1 MKKMKKLLFGFFI
14 LVSVSYAQVI
24 NAIALVVNDDA
35 ITIYDIE
42 HKMKLFN
49 INKDEA
55 IGQLVDEVLFKDLIT
70 ENNIS
75 ADIFDVNSYLEKVA
89 SNNGMDLYTFK
100 SIIKQKYKN
109 YAAYEDNIKNNII
122 KQKLSNK
129 LIRGNLKI
137 ANEVDLKIFYENN
150 ANLFQSASK
159 IYVRKYASSSKKE
172 LLLIQTNPMLNSA
185 NVEQSDIILKQDEL
199 NSQLR
204 FIISDTKINTFT
216 PIFSSNKKYTSLL
229 IKKKEDIKTIKFEDV
244 RDRIFNIVMQDRE
257 RKYLKDFFD
266 RLKLTAN
273 IRIVR

>member
-1 MKKMKKLLFGFFI
+1 MKKLFFIFFI
-14 LVSVSYAQVI
+14 LVGISYAQVI
-24 NAIALVVNDDA
+24 NAIALVINDDA
-35 ITIYDIE
+35 ITTYDINN
-42 HKMKLFN
+42 KMKLLN
-49 INKDEA
+49 VSKDEA
-55 IGQLVDEVLFKDLIT
+55 IGQLVDEILFKNLIA

-89 SNNGMDLYTFK
+89 TSNGMDLYTFK

-109 YAAYEDNIKNNII
+109 YKAYEKNVKNNII
-122 KQKLSNK
+122 KQKLSDK

-137 ANEVDLKIFYENN
+137 ANEVDLRIYYENN
-150 ANLFQSASK
+150 TNLFQAVSK
-159 IYVRKYASSSKKE
+159 IYVRKYTSTNKKE
-172 LLLIQTNPMLNSA
+172 LVSVQTNPMLNSS
-185 NVEQSDIILKQDEL
+185 NIEQSNLVLKQDEL

-216 PIFSSNKKYTSLL
+216 PIFSSNKKYTTLL
-229 IKKKEDIKTIKFEDV
+229 IRKKEDIKTIKFEDV